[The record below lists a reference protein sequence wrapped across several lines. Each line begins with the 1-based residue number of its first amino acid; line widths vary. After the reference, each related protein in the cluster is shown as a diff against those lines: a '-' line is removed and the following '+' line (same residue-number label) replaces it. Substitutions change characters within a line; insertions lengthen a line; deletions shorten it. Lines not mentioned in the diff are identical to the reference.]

1 MGEGEGVGVGV
12 YGSCKPIYEYPNA
25 LGGHADVEIRLVS
38 SLSLTGPP
46 DLLPPA
52 GSPPEWG
59 PCSQPWQ

>member
-38 SLSLTGPP
+38 SLSPTGPP

-52 GSPPEWG
+52 GSPPE
-59 PCSQPWQ
+59 